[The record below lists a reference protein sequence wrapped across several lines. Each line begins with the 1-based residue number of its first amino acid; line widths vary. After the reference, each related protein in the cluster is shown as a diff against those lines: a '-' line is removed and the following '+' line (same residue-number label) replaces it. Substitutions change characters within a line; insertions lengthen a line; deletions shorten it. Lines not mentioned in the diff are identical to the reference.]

1 MYNNNYNLAGAHPLR
16 FIESY
21 YDLQRRGLYSCC
33 DIIALTNSLTRLYS
47 KYCSNSVESC
57 SALNDTATPLLP
69 VEYMVSKQLIK

>member
-1 MYNNNYNLAGAHPLR
+1 MIYKEGAY
-16 FIESY
+16 IVVA
-21 YDLQRRGLYSCC
+21 
-33 DIIALTNSLTRLYS
+33 IIVLTNSLTRLYS